1 VSAAPGGPSVAVVG
15 AGAMG
20 GVWAGHLARAGV
32 RAILVDADP
41 SVVGSIA
48 AGGLRLGTPGGAWQT
63 LAVPATDRP
72 ETVGPVDTVFFFVK
86 AHQTA
91 AAAAGVRALVGPA
104 TTVVTQQNGW
114 GSADVLAGA
123 FSPERV
129 VVGVTYH
136 SARVE
141 APGQIVHTASGPSY
155 VGPYLDGGDL
165 EPATGV
171 AALLSAAGLPAE
183 ATAAVKAEIWK
194 KLILNTA
201 TLPTSALTRLHTGPL
216 GQPGALLDLLDGLA
230 AESVRVAQ
238 ALGYDVSLEE
248 RLDRIHSLLQGGG
261 AGKSS
266 MLQDVEAKRKT
277 EIEVINGA
285 VVRAAGET
293 GVAVP
298 LNQALV
304 ALIGGLERAY
314 LEGASP

>member
-1 VSAAPGGPSVAVVG
+1 MSVAVVG

-20 GVWAGHLARAGV
+20 GVWAGHLARAGRRV
-32 RAILVDADP
+32 TLVDADP
-41 SVVGSIA
+41 SVVRSIA
-48 AGGLRLGTPGGAWQT
+48 EGGLKLGTPGGAWQT

-72 ETVGPVDTVFFFVK
+72 DTAGQVDAVFFFVK

-91 AAAAGVRALVGPA
+91 AAADGVRALIGPA

-114 GSADVLAGA
+114 GSADVLARV
-123 FSPERV
+123 FPPERI

-141 APGQIVHTASGPSY
+141 APGQIVHTASGPSF

-165 EPATGV
+165 AAASAV
-171 AALLSAAGLPAE
+171 AALLSAAGLPTE
-183 ATAAVKAEIWK
+183 ATAAVKTEIWK

-230 AESVRVAQ
+230 AESVQVAR
-238 ALGYDVSLEE
+238 ALGYDVDLAE
-248 RLDRIHSLLQGGG
+248 RLERIHSLLRGGG

-266 MLQDVEAKRKT
+266 MLQDVEARRKT
-277 EIEVINGA
+277 EIEVVNGA
-285 VVRAAGET
+285 VVHAGEAQ

-298 LNQALV
+298 LNQAMV

-314 LEGASP
+314 LEGSAS

>member
-1 VSAAPGGPSVAVVG
+1 MSAAPGGPSVAVVG

-165 EPATGV
+165 GPATGV

-314 LEGASP
+314 LEGASS